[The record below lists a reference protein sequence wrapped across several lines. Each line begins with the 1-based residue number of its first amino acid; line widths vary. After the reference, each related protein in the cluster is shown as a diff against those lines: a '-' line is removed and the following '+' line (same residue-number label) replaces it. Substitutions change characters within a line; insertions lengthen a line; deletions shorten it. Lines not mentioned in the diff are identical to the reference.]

1 MDSRDKIIESLREQI
16 AIQSALL

>member
-1 MDSRDKIIESLREQI
+1 MDSRDKIIESLRELI